1 MKNKKQPKLFSTRH
15 ILKLIQYILG
25 LILLA
30 LAIYEKLQYL
40 HLI

>member
-1 MKNKKQPKLFSTRH
+1 MQNSKTHIWIRH
-15 ILKLIQYILG
+15 ILTAFQYILS

-30 LAIYEKLQYL
+30 LEIYEKLQNL

>member
-1 MKNKKQPKLFSTRH
+1 MKNTKHQFWVRH
-15 ILKLIQYILG
+15 ILKLTQYILG

-30 LAIYEKLQYL
+30 LEIYEKLQYL